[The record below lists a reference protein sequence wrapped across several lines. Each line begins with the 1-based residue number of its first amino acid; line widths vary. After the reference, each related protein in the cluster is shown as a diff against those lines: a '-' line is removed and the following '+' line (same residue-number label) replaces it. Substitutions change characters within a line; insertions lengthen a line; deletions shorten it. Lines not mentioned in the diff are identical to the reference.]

1 MAKLYLVNGTVKDVS
16 HKNGTDFSLEE
27 LKGFVKGWVE
37 PVWIGEDR
45 IMVVNEEGKLEGLDF
60 NVNATAIFR
69 KYYGDDDFIAGN
81 ALVCKITEIK

>member
-1 MAKLYLVNGTVKDVS
+1 MAKLYLVDGTIEDVS
-16 HKNGTDFSLEE
+16 PKNGKGFSLEE

-37 PVWIGEDR
+37 TVRIDKDR
-45 IMVVNEEGKLEGLDF
+45 IMVINEDGKLDSLDF